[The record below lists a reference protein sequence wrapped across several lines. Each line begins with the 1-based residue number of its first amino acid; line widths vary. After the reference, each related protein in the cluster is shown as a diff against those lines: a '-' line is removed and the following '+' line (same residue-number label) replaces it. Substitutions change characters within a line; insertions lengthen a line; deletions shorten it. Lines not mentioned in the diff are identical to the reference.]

1 MRIDEEPTK
10 VKIDKIA
17 SLRPA
22 FKPADVGTVTAANS
36 SSLNDGACALVVM
49 SAQRAEDLGLAP
61 LARIVAFAD
70 AEQAPPC
77 PTHPFSRFPHA
88 SVQDRER
95 GCVDQDS
102 PTVSAYRR
110 VFFGCGAGAN
120 RLHDRAVARDPQGAE
135 VRRDGQV
142 TRRPLGDQPGPYAA
156 LHMSSLYFP
165 RAPVLSRPILHK
177 PGPLSRCAG
186 RAPPGVLPP
195 PS

>member
-70 AEQAPPC
+70 AEQASPSPP
-77 PTHPFSRFPHA
+77 PPLSFPPWIRA
-88 SVQDRER
+88 RSRER
-95 GCVDQDS
+95 V
-102 PTVSAYRR
+102 Y
-110 VFFGCGAGAN
+110 
-120 RLHDRAVARDPQGAE
+120 
-135 VRRDGQV
+135 
-142 TRRPLGDQPGPYAA
+142 
-156 LHMSSLYFP
+156 
-165 RAPVLSRPILHK
+165 
-177 PGPLSRCAG
+177 
-186 RAPPGVLPP
+186 
-195 PS
+195 